1 MYIRNSCGENIM
13 NDEKTYDLKDICSH
27 FSIEGTFIEAEPYG
41 TGHINDTYASMY
53 RTDSATV
60 RYIHQRI
67 NHSIFKD
74 VEKLMENIERVTA
87 HVREKVTE
95 QGGDPM
101 RESLNLVPA
110 EDGSSFFRDSGG
122 NSWRT
127 YKFIEGACTY
137 DIIEKPMHVFNASAA
152 FGSFQKMLSDL
163 PGERLFETI
172 PDFHNTK
179 KRFRIFVQTLEK
191 DPVNRARDVK
201 NEIDFVL
208 KREHEASV
216 LVELLENGDVP
227 ERVTHN
233 DTKFNNVMIDDE
245 TDEGICV
252 IDLDTVMP
260 GLVMYDFGDSVR
272 IGASTAL
279 EDEKDLSKVHMDISL
294 FEQLTGGYL
303 RTAREFLTPPEIEN
317 LAFSAKLLTF
327 ECGMRFLTDHID
339 GDNYFKVHREGHNLD
354 RCRTQF
360 KMVHEM
366 EEQMEDM
373 ESIIEKYR
381 NGE

>member
-1 MYIRNSCGENIM
+1 MDDKNR
-13 NDEKTYDLKDICSH
+13 YDLKDICSH
-27 FSIEGTFIEAEPYG
+27 FRIEETFVEAVPYG
-41 TGHINDTYASMY
+41 TGHINDTYASTFS
-53 RTDSATV
+53 TDSGTV

-67 NHSIFKD
+67 NHAIFRNA
-74 VEKLMENIERVTA
+74 EKLMENIERVTA
-87 HVREKVTE
+87 HVQKKVTE
-95 QGGDPM
+95 QGGDPL

-110 EDGSSFFRDSGG
+110 EDGLSFFRDSSG
-122 NSWRT
+122 NFWRT
-127 YKFIEGACTY
+127 YIFIERARTY
-137 DIIEKPMHVFNASAA
+137 DIIEKPVHVSNASAA
-152 FGSFQKMLSDL
+152 FGTFQKILADL

-179 KRFRIFVQTLEK
+179 KRFSTFVQTLEQ
-191 DPVNRARDVK
+191 DPLNRAQEAQP
-201 NEIDFVL
+201 EIDFVL
-208 KREHEASV
+208 EREQDASV
-216 LVELLENGDVP
+216 LVDLLEKGDVP

-279 EDEKDLSKVHMDISL
+279 EDEKDLSKVHMNIAL
-294 FEQLTGGYL
+294 FERLAGGYL
-303 RTAREFLTPPEIEN
+303 KTADEFLTSPEIGN

-327 ECGMRFLTDHID
+327 ECGMRFLTDFID
-339 GDNYFKVHREGHNLD
+339 GDNYFKIHREGHNLD

-360 KMVHEM
+360 KMVGEM